1 MYLQDFL
8 GEVVAVLHHH
18 QHVFFSDQFLDDGVD
33 DFAHLNGFFSCVD
46 QSALEVD

>member
-1 MYLQDFL
+1 MYLQYFL

-18 QHVFFSDQFLDDGVD
+18 QHMFFSDQFLDDGVD
-33 DFAHLNGFFSCVD
+33 DLAHLDRFFSRVD